1 MPQQNI
7 QGSGLGSLFAAAL
20 GSPAQDMRNQADA
33 YRIRQQM
40 DLAKQTADLKQRE
53 YEQSVLNDNRDY
65 QLKQAL
71 NAATVSKTGVE
82 TTGLQQKNALL
93 ESQMSAANDLGPF
106 VLGCPGPVRVPKQL
120 VEMNDRQAELFAKL
134 ARKGRFPCPA

>member
-71 NAATVSKTGVE
+71 KSGLRIGFAQVLVKPAKRPPVSSRKTHC
-82 TTGLQQKNALL
+82 LK
-93 ESQMSAANDLGPF
+93 
-106 VLGCPGPVRVPKQL
+106 VR
-120 VEMNDRQAELFAKL
+120 
-134 ARKGRFPCPA
+134 